1 MKYKQAIVAMTALTL
16 SFLGGISGVKVGSA
30 RISSVNDGDI
40 NREEMILESIETEDY
55 DSWRKLV
62 NFNSNL
68 AKKVGR
74 EDFHKFV
81 LARNLARRGEYDKA
95 IDIYNDLK
103 WKVGISS
110 HDIKAVA
117 DALDIA
123 T

>member
-1 MKYKQAIVAMTALTL
+1 MKYKQTIVAMTALTL
-16 SFLGGISGVKVGSA
+16 SFLGGISGVKAGSV
-30 RISSVNDGDI
+30 RSLPLNDGDI
-40 NREEMILESIETEDY
+40 SREEMILESIETEDY

-62 NFNSNL
+62 NANSNL

-74 EDFHKFV
+74 EDFYKFA
-81 LARNLARRGEYDKA
+81 LARNLARHGEYDKA

-103 WKVGISS
+103 WKVDISS

-117 DALDIA
+117 DALDIV

>member
-16 SFLGGISGVKVGSA
+16 SFLGGISGVKAGSV
-30 RISSVNDGDI
+30 RSLPLNDGDI
-40 NREEMILESIETEDY
+40 SREEMILESIETEDY

-62 NFNSNL
+62 NINSNL

-81 LARNLARRGEYDKA
+81 LARNLARHGEYDKA
-95 IDIYNDLK
+95 IDVYNDLK

-110 HDIKAVA
+110 NDIKAVA
-117 DALDIA
+117 DALDIE